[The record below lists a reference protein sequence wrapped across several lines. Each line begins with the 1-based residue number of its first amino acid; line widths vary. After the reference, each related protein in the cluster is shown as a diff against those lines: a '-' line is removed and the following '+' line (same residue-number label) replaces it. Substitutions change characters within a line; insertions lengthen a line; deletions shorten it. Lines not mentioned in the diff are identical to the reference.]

1 MGRSEDAGALCAG
14 GVGGTGGDCPV
25 QRREVREKSNEKT
38 HEYFSVERGDSS
50 GIDTRGVV
58 VLRYG
63 EGVQEY
69 IKASSGNA
77 VDYHQ
82 CAFVR
87 KVGDLDDI
95 AAIKIE
101 VREPA
106 TEKSLDRHVRYAETR
121 GESP

>member
-1 MGRSEDAGALCAG
+1 M
-14 GVGGTGGDCPV
+14 
-25 QRREVREKSNEKT
+25 REKSNEKSPQCFT
-38 HEYFSVERGDSS
+38 VERGSPS

-63 EGVQEY
+63 EGVQGY

-106 TEKSLDRHVRYAETR
+106 IDDVVCEFGAVIHLESRWRGWRRDFTEKSLDRHVRYAETR